1 MPHAWDAILVFEE
14 TTGPLFCSDLFTV
27 FGKPQPITEGDIIEQ
42 SMAALQNLPGYLPV
56 GPHTGAVFD
65 RLVALEPKV
74 LAGHHSSAYNGN
86 AVQALQDLRGE
97 LFKFAGLAVEE
108 VVQGSDEEPS
118 KAEPNG

>member
-1 MPHAWDAILVFEE
+1 M
-14 TTGPLFCSDLFTV
+14 GP
-27 FGKPQPITEGDIIEQ
+27 I
-42 SMAALQNLPGYLPV
+42 
-56 GPHTGAVFD
+56 TGAVFD

-97 LFKFAGLAVEE
+97 LFRFAGLAVEE

-118 KAEPNG
+118 KAEPYG